1 MSQVIYVYFSQRRKN
16 CDENSKLYVYNQQER
31 FLKIEKNERG

>member
-1 MSQVIYVYFSQRRKN
+1 MSQGIYVYFSQRRKN
-16 CDENSKLYVYNQQER
+16 CDENSKLYVYNGQEC